1 MAKCTPRIRVQ
12 DPSGKT
18 WTVRE
23 IAEKYGL
30 TAGSANHRVKRYRKK
45 EMTWEQVTAPVNVS
59 QRRHR
64 GKGAVKKYREEKG
77 VVEEIDYNYAGDGE
91 WSKGRE
97 LRERVREVAG
107 I

>member
-1 MAKCTPRIRVQ
+1 MAKCTPRIKIK

-18 WTVRE
+18 WTTRE

-30 TAGSANHRVKRYRKK
+30 TAGSAHHRVNKYRESK
-45 EMTWEQVTAPVNVS
+45 MTWEQVTAPVNTG

-64 GKGAVKKYREEKG
+64 GKGSVKKYREEKG
-77 VVEEIDYNYAGDGE
+77 IIADIDYNHAGDGE

-97 LRERVREVAG
+97 LRERVSEVAG
-107 I
+107 L